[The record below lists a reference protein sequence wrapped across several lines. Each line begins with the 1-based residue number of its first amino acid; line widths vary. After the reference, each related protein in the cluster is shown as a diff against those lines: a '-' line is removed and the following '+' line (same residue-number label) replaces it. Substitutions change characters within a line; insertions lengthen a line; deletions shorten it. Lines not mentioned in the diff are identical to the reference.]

1 MMSKEIINRFKR
13 EVLQDQESVFFL
25 EMEDYAHCLK
35 HCAQEIAEFIHALPN
50 KTRALSA
57 LEKSY
62 RDLNDIPIRRL
73 YQGIHAIKENVA
85 AINFYAREENKLVM
99 KQSDVVSF
107 FDKLNQFNTAA
118 NELIQQAINRS
129 MVSH

>member
-1 MMSKEIINRFKR
+1 MSKEIVNRFKR

-25 EMEDYAHCLK
+25 EMEDYARSLK
-35 HCAQEIAEFIHALPN
+35 HCAYEIAQFLHDLPN

-62 RDLNDIPIRRL
+62 RDLNDIPIRKL
-73 YQGIHAIKENVA
+73 YRGIHAIKENVA

-107 FDKLNQFNTAA
+107 FNKLNQFNAAA
-118 NELIQQAINRS
+118 NELIQEAINRS
-129 MVSH
+129 MITH